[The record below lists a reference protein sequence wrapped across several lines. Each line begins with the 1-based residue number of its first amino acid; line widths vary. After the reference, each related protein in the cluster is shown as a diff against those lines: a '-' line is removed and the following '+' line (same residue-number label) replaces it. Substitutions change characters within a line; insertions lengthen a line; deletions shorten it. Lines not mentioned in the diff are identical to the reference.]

1 MALSR
6 ARASAKFPTLIQ
18 LSLIQYRTP
27 YLCITLN
34 VALTQ
39 DTSHL
44 NMPDSFHQDPW
55 KISKNVN
62 KKKKKKS
69 IQSCNVE
76 DSETELSVYLDP
88 DQKLIESILGR
99 DAPFIQIWWKPVQ

>member
-62 KKKKKKS
+62 KKKEKKKAS
-69 IQSCNVE
+69 NLAMLKTVRQSSQFIWIQTKS
-76 DSETELSVYLDP
+76 
-88 DQKLIESILGR
+88 
-99 DAPFIQIWWKPVQ
+99 